1 MLDVGWR
8 LVFTVALLV
17 ALAALGPGLS
27 LGVGNRLIE
36 QLTGQTPQAQI
47 AAYLEAVAQGDQQA
61 ALDLWSPAGPDSP
74 GLVARRGAVT
84 AGLLAYGPGLDYQVL
99 DVEWWRTCC
108 EPAVL
113 EDSGDAG
120 GSRVWVRLYGGNR
133 PARVYVFDL
142 LVPGGYWGE
151 AMGNPLRTWA
161 IFDVYPQGQAPLVW
175 TW

>member
-8 LVFTVALLV
+8 LGFTVAMLV
-17 ALAALGPGLS
+17 ALAALGLCFT
-27 LGVGNRLIE
+27 LGAGNRLIE
-36 QLTGQTPQAQI
+36 QVTGQTPQARI
-47 AAYLEAVAQGDQQA
+47 AAYLEAIGKGDQQT

-74 GLVARRGAVT
+74 ELEARRRVVT
-84 AGLLAYGPGLDYQVL
+84 AALLAYGPGLAYQVL

-108 EPAVL
+108 EPGVI
-113 EDSGDAG
+113 EDASDAG
-120 GSRVWVRLYGGNR
+120 GARVRVRLHGGNL

-161 IFDVYPQGQAPLVW
+161 IFDVYPEGQAPLVW